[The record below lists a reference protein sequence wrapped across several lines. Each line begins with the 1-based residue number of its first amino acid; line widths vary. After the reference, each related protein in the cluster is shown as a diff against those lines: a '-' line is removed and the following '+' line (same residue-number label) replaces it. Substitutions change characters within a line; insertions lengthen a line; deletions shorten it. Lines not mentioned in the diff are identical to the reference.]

1 METAAFVLIILLSS
15 VLIIFLIA
23 LTILVINLNRI
34 SKTVQQVV
42 DQAES
47 VAENVASASK
57 YFKPAVMS
65 GVAAKFVSKV
75 LNNEKPK
82 KKRSHNE

>member
-1 METAAFVLIILLSS
+1 METAAFILIILLSS
-15 VLIIFLIA
+15 VLIIFLVA
-23 LTILVINLNRI
+23 LTVLVININKI

-65 GVAAKFVSKV
+65 GAAAKFVNKI
-75 LNNEKPK
+75 LNNEKPN
-82 KKRSHNE
+82 KKRGNSE